1 MVTRAAL
8 LSILTLVATSALA
21 ADSQLFPKGKDVVFR
36 AGVCKAELVQASMD
50 GGKTLLNKG
59 ECAAWG
65 LIENQIAQVHTAGE
79 CAVYYEY
86 TVEMDEFP
94 ILDCDKRPEKKQLL

>member
-1 MVTRAAL
+1 MTKHILL
-8 LSILTLVATSALA
+8 LSVCLSAGAAFA
-21 ADSQLFPKGKDVVFR
+21 ADNQLFPKGKDVVFR
-36 AGVCKAELVQASMD
+36 AGACKAERVQASAD
-50 GGKTLLNKG
+50 GGKSLLNKG
-59 ECAAWG
+59 ECATWG

-94 ILDCDKRPEKKQLL
+94 ILDCDKRPEKK

>member
-1 MVTRAAL
+1 MTKFVPGTFFAVFVLAA
-8 LSILTLVATSALA
+8 AFARA
-21 ADSQLFPKGKDVVFR
+21 ADSELFPKGKDVVFR
-36 AGVCKAELVQASMD
+36 AGTCKAELVQASTD
-50 GGKTLLNKG
+50 AGKTLLNKG
-59 ECAAWG
+59 ECATWG

-94 ILDCDKRPEKKQLL
+94 ILDCDKRPEKK